1 MYNLLNSA
9 IFGPLFLILLFALCV
24 VLVVGVKVVF
34 YNLKNHFVKPVV
46 VEQEVVKR
54 KKPRTR
60 NKKPKTP
67 ERSIEINPNEIDK
80 IYVKKV
86 S

>member
-9 IFGPLFLILLFALCV
+9 VFGPLFLILLFALCTI
-24 VLVVGVKVVF
+24 LVVGVKVVF
-34 YNLKNHFVKPVV
+34 YNLKTLFIQPVV

-54 KKPRTR
+54 KKPRPR
-60 NKKPKTP
+60 KPKPKTP